1 MNKAAS
7 HLVIGLIA
15 FACQVAVAQSTDPL
29 KDAVQRAITTNPEV
43 TARLNAFRASTD
55 EIDVARGAYYPRV
68 DLSAEANRINER
80 IGSVTADA

>member
-43 TARLNAFRASTD
+43 VYLKAKKCQ
-55 EIDVARGAYYPRV
+55 VKW
-68 DLSAEANRINER
+68 
-80 IGSVTADA
+80 VTNV